1 VIASAG
7 KMSQRESN
15 RGFRDRRDEEKA
27 KPHHH
32 TNRESNSD
40 LTTNPRL
47 PRGASSRASQLDGIG
62 GNTAKSSYRGSA
74 PRSPR
79 NTRRSRSPYRAPHS
93 KRRTDSRSASR
104 SRSDSRSPSASSRR
118 GLNDRLRS
126 RSPYRDEN
134 ARTGDKR
141 PRSSNHYHASANSD
155 SRRFKVHYEKEKENT
170 HRDIGQLPRGKTGG
184 IDQGRLTHQARDD
197 GRLSRSDVDLPVR
210 HERGGPAGRTPAGSR
225 EVGLSYQDSRFEKA
239 NSAFSTKASSS
250 AQSTH
255 NQHSESKPSTQPATQ
270 EPQKERYVSLIS
282 RQPCIALHDL
292 PETWSC
298 VSTDQCASRDE
309 NEKSTNDVEVE
320 LVPQL
325 TEDELI
331 EQRRKKRE
339 AIKAKY
345 RSQQPPLLV
354 QALEQST
361 HSTPSTPHHESSG
374 VTSEHVFCKYQTLL
388 ASSHNMISTNRC
400 SAAPTSMDSPR
411 TPASPSSPAAIAVTN
426 DEELANRQQVDA
438 MSNDDDGPSAADYD
452 PTMDM
457 QEDRPDHKPSVD
469 ATLSKPA
476 DKPSQSIEK
485 PADTDKEFDMFAED
499 DEDDMFAPAGTAAK
513 TPGHAEIRTLDS
525 SLLDNWDYPDG
536 HYRII
541 IGELLD
547 GRYAVQ
553 QQIGKGTFATVVRA
567 TDTKTNQDVAVK
579 IACNNETM
587 YKAGTK
593 EMDMLTE
600 LNAADREDKRHIIQ
614 LLRNFDHKGHM
625 CLVFENLHSD
635 LREVLKKFGRNVGIN
650 LKAIRA
656 YGQQMFIA
664 LGHLKRCKV
673 LHADLKPD
681 NILVNKERSKLK
693 ICDLGT
699 ASKAEDAE
707 ITPYLV
713 SRFYRAP
720 EVILGMPF
728 DYAIDMWSIG
738 CTLFELYTGRILFA
752 GGDNNQMLRV
762 IQECRGKFPKRVIKN
777 SELAFKHFIGG
788 DPEYVFVSQ
797 ERDKV
802 TGNSTMKQLSFTKT
816 APGRDLKTRLTA
828 NTKHMSPSEVK
839 ELHTFVDLLEK
850 CLQLDP
856 AKRISPHDA
865 LHHPFIL
872 HSQSAAVAT
881 KPKVKLAMV
890 PLGKK

>member
-1 VIASAG
+1 MTSSNASSQKAYNQQTEVEQSSQSATKGKHQARYVYHDLSQCKTTASEPGKVTKCHCVIA
-7 KMSQRESN
+7 K
-15 RGFRDRRDEEKA
+15 
-27 KPHHH
+27 
-32 TNRESNSD
+32 
-40 LTTNPRL
+40 
-47 PRGASSRASQLDGIG
+47 ASSRID
-62 GNTAKSSYRGSA
+62 TD
-74 PRSPR
+74 
-79 NTRRSRSPYRAPHS
+79 
-93 KRRTDSRSASR
+93 RTI
-104 SRSDSRSPSASSRR
+104 PSV
-118 GLNDRLRS
+118 D
-126 RSPYRDEN
+126 DE
-134 ARTGDKR
+134 
-141 PRSSNHYHASANSD
+141 
-155 SRRFKVHYEKEKENT
+155 
-170 HRDIGQLPRGKTGG
+170 
-184 IDQGRLTHQARDD
+184 
-197 GRLSRSDVDLPVR
+197 
-210 HERGGPAGRTPAGSR
+210 
-225 EVGLSYQDSRFEKA
+225 
-239 NSAFSTKASSS
+239 
-250 AQSTH
+250 
-255 NQHSESKPSTQPATQ
+255 KP
-270 EPQKERYVSLIS
+270 
-282 RQPCIALHDL
+282 
-292 PETWSC
+292 
-298 VSTDQCASRDE
+298 TDEA
-309 NEKSTNDVEVE
+309 DVEPA
-320 LVPQL
+320 PQM

-345 RSQQPPLLV
+345 RNQQPPLLV
-354 QALEQST
+354 QALEQNTLSA
-361 HSTPSTPHHESSG
+361 PSTPHHDSSG
-374 VTSEHVFCKYQTLL
+374 MTSEHASCAYPYLL
-388 ASSHNMISTNRC
+388 VYNKQNVLTDIRIT
-400 SAAPTSMDSPR
+400 APTSMDSPR
-411 TPASPSSPAAIAVTN
+411 TPASPGSPAAINVTN

-438 MSNDDDGPSAADYD
+438 MSNDDEGPSAADYD

-457 QEDRPDHKPSVD
+457 QEDRPDLKASVET
-469 ATLSKPA
+469 AHAQTTASASK
-476 DKPSQSIEK
+476 SIEET
-485 PADTDKEFDMFAED
+485 ADTSKEFDMFAED
-499 DEDDMFAPAGTAAK
+499 DDDDMFAPTDSVTK
-513 TPGHAEIRTLDS
+513 PTGHAEIRTLDS

-547 GRYAVQ
+547 NRYAVQ

-567 TDTKTNQDVAVK
+567 KDTKTGQEVAVK

-593 EMDMLTE
+593 EMDMLAV

-614 LLRNFDHKGHM
+614 MLRNFDHKGHM

-656 YGQQMFIA
+656 YAQQMFIA
-664 LGHLKRCKV
+664 LGHLKRCEI

-681 NILVNKERSKLK
+681 NILVNQERSKLK

-728 DYAIDMWSIG
+728 EYGIDMWSIG

-777 SELAFKHFIGG
+777 SELAHKHFIGG

-797 ERDKV
+797 EHDKI
-802 TGNSTMKQLSFTKT
+802 TGNSTMKQMNFAKT
-816 APGRDLKTRLTA
+816 TPGRDLKTRLTA
-828 NTKHMSPSEVK
+828 NTKHMSPTEVK

-856 AKRISPHDA
+856 IKRINPHDA
-865 LHHPFIL
+865 VRHPFIM
-872 HSQSAAVAT
+872 HSQTAASTA
-881 KPKVKLAMV
+881 KPKVKLAMA